1 MGPLPVKRGLNP
13 TRILVPPAT
22 DTPWVAKDF
31 LWHLISSQRHRAED
45 DNFSAV
51 LERFAAGEVRLDSG
65 EALAPDDV
73 LRPGSFINF
82 YRYPAPERPVPG
94 EITVLHQDADIVVVD
109 KPPFLATLPRGQHI
123 TETALVKARVQLG
136 IPELSPSHRLDRLT
150 RGVLLMTARPEVRG
164 AYQTMFER
172 RIPHKVY
179 EALTP
184 LPEEAPFAPIAPLAA
199 WRSWESPT
207 PERPW
212 RLEHS
217 MSKTRGHLSTI
228 LTDDPPNALTLVTGL
243 RTEYRDGREVLVWR
257 LEPRTG
263 KTHQL
268 RVVLRSLGLPILN
281 DPLYT
286 DLTEAAL
293 FSIDAPTPRPVYVED
308 EDFAAPMGLIAK
320 KLRFPDPLSGKEREF
335 ISHF

>member
-1 MGPLPVKRGLNP
+1 M
-13 TRILVPPAT
+13 
-22 DTPWVAKDF
+22 
-31 LWHLISSQRHRAED
+31 
-45 DNFSAV
+45 
-51 LERFAAGEVRLDSG
+51 
-65 EALAPDDV
+65 
-73 LRPGSFINF
+73 RPGSFINF
-82 YRYPAPERPVPG
+82 YRRPAPERTVPG
-94 EITVLHQDADIVVVD
+94 EITVLYQDADIVVVD

-164 AYQTMFER
+164 AYQTIFER

-184 LPEEAPFAPIAPLAA
+184 LPAEAPFAPIPQLAD
-199 WRSWESPT
+199 WRSWDPPT

-212 RLEHS
+212 RLEHT

-228 LTDDPPNALTLVTGL
+228 LTDGPPNAFTLVTGL
-243 RTEYRDGREVLVWR
+243 RTEHRDGRDVLVWR

-286 DLTEAAL
+286 ELTDAAL

-320 KLRFPDPLSGKEREF
+320 ELRFPDPLSGQEREF
-335 ISHF
+335 ISRF

>member
-1 MGPLPVKRGLNP
+1 M
-13 TRILVPPAT
+13 
-22 DTPWVAKDF
+22 
-31 LWHLISSQRHRAED
+31 
-45 DNFSAV
+45 
-51 LERFAAGEVRLDSG
+51 RLDSG

-164 AYQTMFER
+164 AYQTIFER

-184 LPEEAPFAPIAPLAA
+184 LPEEAPFAPIAPLAD
-199 WRSWESPT
+199 WRSWEPPT
-207 PERPW
+207 AERPW

-228 LTDDPPNALTLVTGL
+228 LTDGPPNALTLVTGL

-281 DPLYT
+281 DPLYAELT
-286 DLTEAAL
+286 DAAL
-293 FSIDAPTPRPVYVED
+293 FSIDAPTPRPVYVEN

-320 KLRFPDPLSGKEREF
+320 ELRFPDPLCGQEREF
-335 ISHF
+335 ISRF

>member
-1 MGPLPVKRGLNP
+1 M
-13 TRILVPPAT
+13 
-22 DTPWVAKDF
+22 
-31 LWHLISSQRHRAED
+31 
-45 DNFSAV
+45 
-51 LERFAAGEVRLDSG
+51 RLDSG

>member
-1 MGPLPVKRGLNP
+1 
-13 TRILVPPAT
+13 
-22 DTPWVAKDF
+22 

-51 LERFAAGEVRLDSG
+51 LSRFAAGEVCLDSG
-65 EALAPDDV
+65 EALAPDDI
-73 LRPGSFINF
+73 LCPGSFINF
-82 YRYPAPERPVPG
+82 YRRPAPERPVPG
-94 EITVLHQDADIVVVD
+94 EIAVLHQDADIVVVD
-109 KPPFLATLPRGQHI
+109 KPPFLASLPRGQHI

-172 RIPHKVY
+172 RVPHKVY

-184 LPEEAPFAPIAPLAA
+184 LPEEAPFAPIAPHAD
-199 WRSWESPT
+199 WRSWSPPT
-207 PERPW
+207 PEHPW

-228 LTDDPPNALTLVTGL
+228 LTDGPPNALTLVTGL
-243 RTEYRDGREVLVWR
+243 RTEIRDGREVLVWR

-286 DLTEAAL
+286 ELTDAAL
-293 FSIDAPTPRPVYVED
+293 FSLDAPTPRPVYVED

-320 KLRFPDPLSGKEREF
+320 ELRFPDPLSGQEREF
-335 ISHF
+335 ISRF

>member
-1 MGPLPVKRGLNP
+1 M
-13 TRILVPPAT
+13 
-22 DTPWVAKDF
+22 
-31 LWHLISSQRHRAED
+31 
-45 DNFSAV
+45 
-51 LERFAAGEVRLDSG
+51 RLDSG

-184 LPEEAPFAPIAPLAA
+184 LPAEAPFAPIAPLAN

-228 LTDDPPNALTLVTGL
+228 LTDGPPNALTLVTGL

-286 DLTEAAL
+286 DLTDAAL

-320 KLRFPDPLSGKEREF
+320 ELRFPDPLSGEEREF
-335 ISHF
+335 ISRF

>member
-1 MGPLPVKRGLNP
+1 M
-13 TRILVPPAT
+13 
-22 DTPWVAKDF
+22 
-31 LWHLISSQRHRAED
+31 
-45 DNFSAV
+45 
-51 LERFAAGEVRLDSG
+51 
-65 EALAPDDV
+65 
-73 LRPGSFINF
+73 
-82 YRYPAPERPVPG
+82 
-94 EITVLHQDADIVVVD
+94 
-109 KPPFLATLPRGQHI
+109 
-123 TETALVKARVQLG
+123 QLG

-184 LPEEAPFAPIAPLAA
+184 LPEEAPFAPIAPLAD
-199 WRSWESPT
+199 WRSWDPPS

-228 LTDDPPNALTLVTGL
+228 LTDGPPNALTLVTGL

-286 DLTEAAL
+286 ELTDAAL

-320 KLRFPDPLSGKEREF
+320 ELRFPDPLSGEQREF